1 MLLLT
6 NAHIYTLDPHQPTA
20 QALAIEHGRILAVGT
35 EDFIQA
41 EFGGKSNPLNLG
53 GRTII
58 PGLTDSHLHLKHF
71 ALSLQ
76 KVDCETTTLAECL
89 RRVGERVRQT
99 PAGEWVLGHGWN
111 QNEWSDPPPSQAPPS
126 LAPLPQA
133 PFPLTPP
140 PQAGGAGGGFPSA
153 QILDS
158 IAPNHPVYLTAKSLH
173 AAWANTAALRLAGI
187 TSQTPDPEGGQIQ
200 RDASGNPTGILLEGA
215 MQRVANAI
223 PQPGPEQIL
232 HAMLEA
238 QTVLWR
244 MGLTGVHDFDRRDSF
259 AALQTLRG
267 RGELG
272 LRVVKTIPVEDLP
285 HAIGVGLR
293 SGFGDD
299 FLRIG
304 NVKAF
309 SDGALGPHTAAM
321 FQPYEDDPHNQ
332 GMLLLDAEE
341 ITEFGRQAVEN
352 GLGLTIHAI
361 GDRANHEVLN
371 AYAGLR
377 EYERSRGLPHL
388 RHRIEHVQILHPDD
402 FPRLAELGVIASMQP
417 IHATSD
423 MIAADRFWG
432 ARARYGYAWRELLY
446 LNTPLAFGS
455 DAPVDS
461 PNPFWGLHAA
471 VTRRRADGS
480 PGPEGWYPDQ
490 RLTRLEALQGYTTGA
505 AYAAGMENR
514 LGQLSPGFL
523 ADLLV
528 LDVDPFTCDAEEF
541 RNIQPTGVM
550 VGAEWKVPVT

>member
-6 NAHIYTLDPHQPTA
+6 NAHIYTLDSHQPTA
-20 QALAIEHGRILAVGT
+20 HALAIEFGRVLAVGT
-35 EDFIQA
+35 EDFIRA
-41 EFGGKSNPLNLG
+41 EFGARGKELDLN

-58 PGLTDSHLHLKHF
+58 PGLTDSHLHFKQY

-76 KVDCETTTLAECL
+76 NVDCETTTLAECL
-89 RRVGERVRQT
+89 RRVAERARHT
-99 PAGEWVLGHGWN
+99 PGGEWVLGHGWN
-111 QNEWSDPPPSQAPPS
+111 QNEWRDC
-126 LAPLPQA
+126 
-133 PFPLTPP
+133 T
-140 PQAGGAGGGFPSA
+140 GGQDGFPSA
-153 QILDS
+153 ALLDN
-158 IAPNHPVYLTAKSLH
+158 IAHPVYLTAKSVH
-173 AAWANTAALRLAGI
+173 AGWANTAALRLAGI
-187 TSQTPDPEGGQIQ
+187 TAQTPDPEGGQIQ
-200 RDASGNPTGILLEGA
+200 RDAQGKPTGILLEGA
-215 MQRVANAI
+215 MGLVSGAI
-223 PQPGPEQIL
+223 PQLGPEQVL
-232 HAMLEA
+232 QAMRAA
-238 QTVLWR
+238 QEVLWG
-244 MGLTGVHDFDRRDSF
+244 MGLTGIHDFDRRDSF
-259 AALQTLRG
+259 SALQTLHG

-272 LRVVKTIPVEDLP
+272 LRVVKTIPVEDLA

-304 NVKAF
+304 MVKAF
-309 SDGALGPHTAAM
+309 ADGALGPHTAAM
-321 FQPYEDDPHNQ
+321 FQPYVEEPENR
-332 GMLLLDAEE
+332 GMLLLDSEE
-341 ITEFGRQAVEN
+341 ILEFGRQAVEN

-377 EYERSRGLPHL
+377 GHERALGLPHL

-432 ARARYGYAWRELLY
+432 ERSQYGYAWRELLY
-446 LNTPLAFGS
+446 LNTALAFGS

-461 PNPFWGLHAA
+461 PNPFWGIHAA

-480 PGPEGWYPDQ
+480 PGPEGWYPAQ

-528 LDVDPFTCDAEEF
+528 LDTDPFTCEPDAL
-541 RNIQPTGVM
+541 RDIRPVGVM
-550 VGAEWKVPVT
+550 VGGEWKIETE

>member
-1 MLLLT
+1 MLILT

-20 QALAIEHGRILAVGT
+20 QALAMDNGRLLAVGT
-35 EDFIQA
+35 NDFILA
-41 EFGGKSNPLNLG
+41 EFGAKGKRLDLKG
-53 GRTII
+53 HTVI
-58 PGLTDSHLHLKHF
+58 PGLTDAHLHFKHY
-71 ALSLQ
+71 ALGLQ
-76 KVDCETTTLAECL
+76 KVDCETASLAECL
-89 RRVGERVRQT
+89 RRVEERVRQT
-99 PAGEWVLGHGWN
+99 PAGDWVLGHGWN
-111 QNEWSDPPPSQAPPS
+111 QNEWQD
-126 LAPLPQA
+126 LGE
-133 PFPLTPP
+133 TV
-140 PQAGGAGGGFPSA
+140 GVDGFPSA
-153 QILDS
+153 ATLDHF
-158 IAPNHPVYLTAKSLH
+158 AAHHPLYLTAKSLH
-173 AAWANTAALRLAGI
+173 AGWANTAALRLAGI
-187 TSQTPDPEGGQIQ
+187 TAQTPDPEGGQIQ
-200 RDASGNPTGILLEGA
+200 RDAHGNPTGILLESA
-215 MQRVANAI
+215 MSLVASVV
-223 PQPGPEQIL
+223 PHPGPEQIL
-232 HAMLEA
+232 QAMRAA
-238 QTVLWR
+238 QTVLWG

-259 AALQTLRG
+259 AALQTLHG

-272 LRVVKTIPVEDLP
+272 MRVVKTIPVEDLP

-309 SDGALGPHTAAM
+309 ADGALGPHTAAM
-321 FQPYEDDPHNQ
+321 FQPYEDDPENK
-332 GMLLLDAEE
+332 GMLLLDAEA
-341 ITEFGRQAVEN
+341 ITEFGQQAVEN

-377 EYERSRGLPHL
+377 DHERACGLPHP

-402 FPRLAELGVIASMQP
+402 FSRLAELNVIASMQP

-432 ARARYGYAWRELLY
+432 DRARYGYAWRELLY
-446 LNTPLAFGS
+446 LNTRLAFGS

-471 VTRRRADGS
+471 ITRRRADGS

-505 AYAAGMENR
+505 AYAGGMENR

-528 LDVDPFTCDAEEF
+528 LEVDPFTCPPEDI
-541 RNIQPTGVM
+541 RDIRPLGVI
-550 VGAEWKVPVT
+550 VGGEWKITMED